1 MDKGQER
8 RREEDQGYSVQ
19 IGEVILSDDY
29 IKLHRKLIE
38 WEWYDNANTMR
49 LFIHCLLKAN
59 WKSGSWHGIEY
70 QPGQFITSL
79 ETLVKETGLTTQQVR
94 TALNHLISTGEVTSS
109 QQGKCRVITINKWS
123 DYQGNN
129 KEDNKKVTRKQQGC
143 NKVVTT
149 DEEYKE
155 REEGKNIKN
164 IYGEYKHVRL
174 TQKQYD
180 KLVDDYG
187 EELLKAAIKYLDEYM
202 QMKGKKYSDHNL
214 VLRKW
219 VFDAVKEKGLNNGSE
234 NKVISR
240 TDEEQRNAEIDRY
253 LESDEFKNDNDL
265 PFV

>member
-1 MDKGQER
+1 MKDF
-8 RREEDQGYSVQ
+8 
-19 IGEVILSDDY
+19 L
-29 IKLHRKLIE
+29 KLHRKMLN
-38 WEWYDNANTMR
+38 WGWYSDNNTKIVF
-49 LFIHCLLKAN
+49 LHCLLKAN
-59 WKSGSWHGIEY
+59 WKSGEWHGIKY
-70 QPGQFITSL
+70 QPGEFITSL
-79 ETLVKETGLTTQQVR
+79 ETLSNETNLTVSQVR
-94 TALNHLISTGEVTSS
+94 TAISHLKMTGEITSKS
-109 QQGKCRVITINKWS
+109 QGKCRIISINNWNM
-123 DYQGNN
+123 YQAND
-129 KEDNKKVTRKQQGC
+129 KEDDKEIARTSQEDDKEIATDKDIKNKRI
-143 NKVVTT
+143 
-149 DEEYKE
+149 KE
-155 REEGKNIKN
+155 VKN

-219 VFDAVKEKGLNNGSE
+219 VFDAVKGKGLNNGSG
-234 NKVISR
+234 NQIISR